1 MAIPRETPFIVS
13 PTPEKTFGS
22 VWLRNINIHCP
33 QINAE
38 GNTDGHITIEL
49 VPYSSEGSEAIYN
62 PEAGKSFWDSVNE
75 VPEVAAAMSAIIAAV
90 APLRTW
96 IEAQNDESEE

>member
-13 PTPEKTFGS
+13 PTPEKTFDS

-49 VPYSSEGSEAIYN
+49 VPYSSEGA
-62 PEAGKSFWDSVNE
+62 
-75 VPEVAAAMSAIIAAV
+75 
-90 APLRTW
+90 
-96 IEAQNDESEE
+96 